1 MRSNLGFTKVPIF
14 LSTISFPKWN
24 SDQLNISSIF
34 FKIIFSCKQN
44 IGEDRFTSDENIG
57 ERESNFDEKNVE
69 ELNWS
74 EVHSEKKYH

>member
-34 FKIIFSCKQN
+34 FK